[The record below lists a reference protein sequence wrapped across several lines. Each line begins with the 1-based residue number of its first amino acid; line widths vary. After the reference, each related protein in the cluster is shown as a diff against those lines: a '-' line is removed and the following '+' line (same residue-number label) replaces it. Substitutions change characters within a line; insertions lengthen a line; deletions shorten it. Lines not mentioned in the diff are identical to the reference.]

1 MDNATRL
8 ARKYGYSLRIVTLEG
23 ESLSPGGWISGSAF
37 KNSSNLLG
45 RRREMEELEQKVKR
59 HLEAID
65 LLLNE
70 IEEIKK
76 SRNAMR
82 MELEEIKNSL
92 QERIRQNTA
101 RLNVQSA
108 QEKRSETEA
117 GYTGLKKKR
126 VRSKIRCASLSRKK
140 RIRKRS
146 WQTQR
151 HLKKKRKKRSK
162 R

>member
-1 MDNATRL
+1 
-8 ARKYGYSLRIVTLEG
+8 
-23 ESLSPGGWISGSAF
+23 
-37 KNSSNLLG
+37 
-45 RRREMEELEQKVKR
+45 MEELEQKVKR

-92 QERIRQNTA
+92 QEAFIRQNTA

-117 GYTGLKKKR
+117 GYTGLKKR
-126 VRSKIRCASLSRKK
+126 RG
-140 RIRKRS
+140 
-146 WQTQR
+146 
-151 HLKKKRKKRSK
+151 
-162 R
+162 